1 MSNLFDIQNRVAVVT
16 GASSGIGLAI
26 GGVLAEAGAK
36 VVLLARRAAML
47 ECAAE
52 KLAVQGGHANWV
64 AANLL
69 DRESYQ
75 RVFEQICVCFGA
87 PQIVV
92 NAAGVNL
99 RQPTGQ
105 VDWNGWDATL
115 NLNLSA
121 PFFFSRMF
129 IDSMIDC
136 GWGKIINIASLQSYR
151 AFANS
156 IAYGASKGGVTQLTR
171 AMAESWSR
179 HGISCNAIAPGFFKT
194 ELTAPVF
201 ADSALAEQM
210 AQKTAMERNGQMD
223 DLTGPVLFLCSSAS
237 DYVTGQIL
245 CVDGGFTAK

>member
-1 MSNLFDIQNRVAVVT
+1 M
-16 GASSGIGLAI
+16 
-26 GGVLAEAGAK
+26 
-36 VVLLARRAAML
+36 LLARRADLL
-47 ECAAE
+47 ESAAK
-52 KLAVQGGHANWV
+52 KLNAQGGQTSWV

-69 DRESYQ
+69 DRDSYLS
-75 RVFEQICVCFGA
+75 VFEKICECFGS
-87 PQIVV
+87 PHIVV

-99 RQPTGQ
+99 RQPAEQ
-105 VDWNGWDATL
+105 VDWSGWDTTL

-129 IDSMIDC
+129 IDSMIDAS
-136 GWGKIINIASLQSYR
+136 WGKIINIASLQSYR

-201 ADSALAEQM
+201 SDAVLAEQM
-210 AQKTAMERNGQMD
+210 AQKTALGRNGQMD

-237 DYVTGQIL
+237 DYVTGQVL
-245 CVDGGFTAK
+245 CVDGGFMAK